1 MAKKETTVNSAY
13 LTCPIRQVVSKF
25 GDKWSLLVLY
35 SLNQSET
42 GVMRFNELRR
52 QMTDCSQ
59 KMLSATLKNLES
71 IGLVSRKVYP
81 EVPPRV
87 EYKLTETGLSLMPFI
102 TQLIGWA
109 KEHFDD
115 VVGNVVTD

>member
-1 MAKKETTVNSAY
+1 MAKKQKEIDPAY
-13 LTCPIRQVVSKF
+13 MTCPIRQVVSKF

-35 SLNQSET
+35 SINESEK
-42 GVMRFNELRR
+42 GAMRFNELRHL
-52 QMTDCSQ
+52 MTDCSQ

-71 IGLVSRKVYP
+71 LNLVSRKAYP

-87 EYKLTETGLSLMPFI
+87 EYRLTETGKSLMPFI

-115 VVGNVVTD
+115 VVKDVVTD